1 MVAGQID
8 FACISRSAV
17 VSQIEAGTIKAMAIA
32 TPERSNVAKDVP
44 TTEEA
49 GLPQF
54 QVSAW
59 NAIFAPRSLPQNT
72 QAKLNDALVKALD
85 DADTAKRLLQ
95 IGSVIPDKKD
105 RTPEA
110 LRQFVESEVVRW
122 SSVMKPTGAT
132 AN

>member
-1 MVAGQID
+1 
-8 FACISRSAV
+8 
-17 VSQIEAGTIKAMAIA
+17 
-32 TPERSNVAKDVP
+32 
-44 TTEEA
+44 
-49 GLPQF
+49 
-54 QVSAW
+54 
-59 NAIFAPRSLPQNT
+59 
-72 QAKLNDALVKALD
+72 LNDALVKALD